1 VFFLVL
7 EIKGNGRIQET
18 REREKGDGVIREPAQ
33 SRFVGGY
40 QNSSFI

>member
-1 VFFLVL
+1 MGGF
-7 EIKGNGRIQET
+7 KK
-18 REREKGDGVIREPAQ
+18 RERERREGDGVIREPAQ